1 MNKNHKSKKRIGIAP
16 KLWLTAAFI
25 MLLLFLFFDY
35 INLPSII
42 GIKIKN
48 ININLF
54 SSIINSV
61 VVIVLYIISYYAIDK
76 YQQRRADDAEKRELQ
91 KGENIKAIGDLL
103 LNNTYRECLEI
114 IEIID
119 DEIIG
124 KQILPMVYSY
134 SKNEGPDGLIEKQ
147 MLTGPFENF
156 NQIISFAES
165 GHLSKERINEY
176 LDIKERFLSIAIKK
190 ISITGINTDN
200 EDEEFKYYLES
211 VNKEFKDLKKELESK
226 VSYNK

>member
-1 MNKNHKSKKRIGIAP
+1 
-16 KLWLTAAFI
+16 
-25 MLLLFLFFDY
+25 
-35 INLPSII
+35 
-42 GIKIKN
+42 
-48 ININLF
+48 
-54 SSIINSV
+54 
-61 VVIVLYIISYYAIDK
+61 
-76 YQQRRADDAEKRELQ
+76 
-91 KGENIKAIGDLL
+91 
-103 LNNTYRECLEI
+103 
-114 IEIID
+114 
-119 DEIIG
+119 
-124 KQILPMVYSY
+124 
-134 SKNEGPDGLIEKQ
+134 